1 MVGGWSNIS
10 CPLHSVRD
18 VKIELPKK
26 MLLACLTVSFVNDLL
41 LLEAFIRFL
50 RNSHFNGLIDSS
62 WNNKYEALYG
72 GAASAQLPSE
82 WYKWRET
89 LYSKIF
95 GNGFETTWVLL
106 AFLFSH
112 IHKTSN
118 CVAKGPVQ
126 EGIGGSLSLKQHFR
140 RMFSYKIVAL
150 KFRTLCTINLQML
163 NLAFE
168 NSDVHLVC
176 WLQIWRWQ

>member
-1 MVGGWSNIS
+1 MVGCWSNIS

-106 AFLFSH
+106 PFCFH
-112 IHKTSN
+112 TFTK
-118 CVAKGPVQ
+118 
-126 EGIGGSLSLKQHFR
+126 
-140 RMFSYKIVAL
+140 
-150 KFRTLCTINLQML
+150 
-163 NLAFE
+163 
-168 NSDVHLVC
+168 
-176 WLQIWRWQ
+176 LQIASLRALSEKGLEVPSPSNNTSAECFRIKLLL